1 MRAGK
6 LDRRIRIE
14 RMLLGPRTASG
25 QPQKTPTIQA
35 EVWAEVVYNRG
46 QEAFASNT
54 LAAKAELRFRIR
66 YPATLSPL
74 PSPSEDCRIVFEGR
88 AYDIAQVVEIGRRE
102 GLELYATSRQE
113 AAA

>member
-1 MRAGK
+1 MRAGHM
-6 LDRRIRIE
+6 DRRIRIE
-14 RMLLGPRTASG
+14 RLLAGPRTASG
-25 QPQKTPTIQA
+25 QPQKMPTLQA

-46 QEAFASNT
+46 QEAFTSNA

-74 PSPSEDCRIVFEGR
+74 PSPSENCRIVFEGR
-88 AYDIAQVVEIGRRE
+88 NYDITQAVEIGRRE